1 LAATFGLPPVSNT
14 RMINDRDLVSQVL
27 DGNREAF
34 KLLIRQNERLVSHMV
49 GRLIKNR
56 EEHEEIC
63 QDVFLKVYEKLN
75 EFSFQSK
82 LSTWIAT
89 IAYRHAIN
97 YLRKHKVAFSELP
110 DEEAYSTRFVSD
122 ENPEKIVEEED
133 YDSYILTLVDQLP
146 PQYKLVL
153 TLYHL
158 DGLNYEEVGT
168 ATGMPEGTVKNYL
181 FRARTLLK
189 EMVMKKMPQ

>member
-1 LAATFGLPPVSNT
+1 MT
-14 RMINDRDLVSQVL
+14 NDRDLVSQVL
-27 DGNREAF
+27 EGNREAF
-34 KLLIRQNERLVSHMV
+34 VLLIRQNERLVSHMV
-49 GRLIKNR
+49 GRLIRNR

-63 QDVFLKVYEKLN
+63 QDVFVKVYEKIN
-75 EFSFQSK
+75 EFNFQSR

-97 YLRKHKVAFSELP
+97 YLRKHKIAFSELP
-110 DEEAYSTRFVSD
+110 DEEAHTTRFVSD
-122 ENPEKIVEEED
+122 ENPEQTIEDED

-146 PQYKLVL
+146 AQYKLVL

-158 DGLNYEEVGT
+158 DGLNYEEVGA

-181 FRARTLLK
+181 FRARALLK
-189 EMVMKKMPQ
+189 ELVMKRIPQ

>member
-1 LAATFGLPPVSNT
+1 LAATFSLRPVSYT
-14 RMINDRDLVSQVL
+14 RMTNDRDLVSQVL

-34 KLLIRQNERLVSHMV
+34 KVLIKQNERLVSHMV
-49 GRLIKNR
+49 GRLIRNR

-63 QDVFLKVYEKLN
+63 QDVFLKVFEKLN
-75 EFSFQSK
+75 EFNFQSR

-97 YLRKHKVAFSELP
+97 YFRKNKVAFSELP

-146 PQYKLVL
+146 AQYKLVL

-181 FRARTLLK
+181 FRARALLK
-189 EMVMKKMPQ
+189 ERVMKKMPQ

>member
-1 LAATFGLPPVSNT
+1 MT
-14 RMINDRDLVSQVL
+14 NDRDLVSQVL

-34 KLLIRQNERLVSHMV
+34 KVLIKQNERLVSHMV
-49 GRLIKNR
+49 GRLIRNR

-75 EFSFQSK
+75 EFNFQSK

-89 IAYRHAIN
+89 IAYRHGIN
-97 YLRKHKVAFSELP
+97 YLRKNKVAFSELP

-146 PQYKLVL
+146 AQYKLVL

-158 DGLNYEEVGT
+158 DGLNYDEVGT

-189 EMVMKKMPQ
+189 EMVIKKMPQ

>member
-1 LAATFGLPPVSNT
+1 
-14 RMINDRDLVSQVL
+14 MINDRDLVSQVL

-63 QDVFLKVYEKLN
+63 QDVFLKVYEMLN